1 MKRLIA
7 LFIILLGT
15 DYALAQEEENAGEPV
30 PPAACNLLAQ
40 YEPTSYGI
48 TASELDT
55 DVVPADLNNRFAI
68 SDMITIPLTVDVWQ
82 RLKGEDADIEG
93 VEMDKQL
100 GMISVHMDGRI
111 TYDGEDWTRRM
122 FDFCNDPA
130 QWPDRQEQMNAI
142 KSSVSINEKP
152 IVNEGSEAQ
161 NSESRSVETKPPEP
175 QASESEGEV
184 LQGGEG
190 RDEAYE

>member
-1 MKRLIA
+1 MIKILTA
-7 LFIILLGT
+7 LLMSFLGSG
-15 DYALAQEEENAGEPV
+15 YALAQEENAGEPV

-55 DVVPADLNNRFAI
+55 DAVPADLNNRFAI
-68 SDMITIPLTVDVWQ
+68 SDVITIPLTVDVWK
-82 RLKGEDADIEG
+82 RLQGEDADTKG
-93 VEMDKQL
+93 VEMDKPL

-122 FDFCNDPA
+122 FNFCNDPA

-142 KSSVSINEKP
+142 KSSISINEKP
-152 IVNEGSEAQ
+152 IVNEGSEPQ
-161 NSESRSVETKPPEP
+161 NTESEPVRAKPSEP
-175 QASESEGEV
+175 QPVQPEGEI